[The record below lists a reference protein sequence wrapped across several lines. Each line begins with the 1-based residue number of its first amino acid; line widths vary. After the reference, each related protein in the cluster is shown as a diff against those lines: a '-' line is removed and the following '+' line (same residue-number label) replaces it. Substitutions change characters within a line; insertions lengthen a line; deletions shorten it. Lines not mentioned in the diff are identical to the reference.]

1 MSTRAYAILEAPS
14 TLGLA
19 TDGVEDLPDR
29 LLKLGLA
36 DRIDARRAGKLAV
49 PPKDPMPDPE
59 TQTLNAKAI
68 AAWSPKLADSVEA
81 VLDAGEFPV
90 VLGGDCTIVLGSM
103 LALRRR
109 GRYGLFFIDGNA
121 DFFQPEAEPNGEGAS
136 MDLAFVTGYGP
147 ALLTDLEGRSP
158 LVRPEDA
165 VAFAYRDHKDQEEF
179 GSQPLPKELKALDLH
194 AVRELG
200 IEVAA
205 RIAVDHLTRS
215 ELDGFFI
222 HLDADCL
229 DDAIMPA
236 VNFRVP
242 GGLSWDELRTAL
254 GTIMASEKAVGLEV
268 TIYNPRL
275 DEDGSA
281 GRSLADV
288 LAAALGMAARQPRE
302 SSLAKPQH
310 HSG

>member
-1 MSTRAYAILEAPS
+1 MLTRRYAILEAPS

-19 TDGVEDLPDR
+19 TDGVEELPSR
-29 LLKLGLA
+29 LLELGLA
-36 DRIDARRAGKLAV
+36 ERLPARSAGRLAI
-49 PPKDPMPDPE
+49 PPKDQTPDPD
-59 TQTLNAKAI
+59 TLTLNANAI
-68 AAWSPKLADSVEA
+68 AAWSPELADAVEA

-147 ALLTDLEGRSP
+147 TLLTDIEGRRP
-158 LVRPEDA
+158 LVRPDDA
-165 VAFAYRDHKDQEEF
+165 VAFAFRDHEDQAEF
-179 GSQPLPKELKALDLH
+179 GSQPLPAELLAYDLR
-194 AVRELG
+194 AVRRLG
-200 IEVAA
+200 VEAAA
-205 RIAVDHLTRS
+205 RAAVAHLTRP

-236 VNFRVP
+236 VDFRIP
-242 GGLSWDELRTAL
+242 GGLSWDELAAVLRIGL
-254 GTIMASEKAVGLEV
+254 ASGKAVGLEV

-281 GRSLADV
+281 GRGLADV
-288 LAAALGMAARQPRE
+288 LIAT
-302 SSLAKPQH
+302 LA
-310 HSG
+310 S

>member
-1 MSTRAYAILEAPS
+1 MPTRPYAILQAPS

-19 TDGVEDLPDR
+19 TNGVAGLPDR
-29 LLKLGLA
+29 LLELGLA
-36 DRIDARRAGKLAV
+36 ERIRARRAGRLAV
-49 PPKDPMPDPE
+49 PPKDQTPDPE
-59 TQTLNAKAI
+59 TRTLNAKAI
-68 AAWSPKLADSVEA
+68 AAWSPRLADAVEE

-147 ALLTDLEGRSP
+147 AVLTNIEGRCP
-158 LVRPEDA
+158 LVRPENA
-165 VAFAYRDHKDQEEF
+165 VAFAFRDHEDQAKF
-179 GSQPLPKELKALDLH
+179 GSQPLPPELRAYDLYN
-194 AVRELG
+194 VNSMGVES
-200 IEVAA
+200 AA
-205 RIAVDHLTRS
+205 RAAVDHLMRA

-236 VNFRVP
+236 VDFRVP
-242 GGLSWDELRTAL
+242 GGLSWDELAAAL
-254 GTIMASEKAVGLEV
+254 RIILASGKAVGIEV

-275 DEDGSA
+275 DGDGSA
-281 GRSLADV
+281 GRGLTDM
-288 LAAALGMAARQPRE
+288 LAAALGTAAPWHREPTRSDRRQ
-302 SSLAKPQH
+302 AI
-310 HSG
+310 

>member
-1 MSTRAYAILEAPS
+1 MLTHPYAILQAPS

-19 TDGVEDLPDR
+19 TDGVAGLSDR
-29 LLKLGLA
+29 LLELGLA
-36 DRIDARRAGKLAV
+36 ERILARHAGRLAV
-49 PPKDPMPDPE
+49 PPKDQTLDPE
-59 TQTLNAKAI
+59 TRILNAKAI
-68 AAWSPKLADSVEA
+68 AAWSPNLADAVEE

-136 MDLAFVTGYGP
+136 MDLALVTGYGP
-147 ALLTDLEGRSP
+147 ALLTDIEGRSP
-158 LVRPEDA
+158 LVRPENA
-165 VAFAYRDHKDQEEF
+165 VAFAFRDHEDQAKF
-179 GSQPLPKELKALDLH
+179 GSQPLPAELRAYDLCS
-194 AVRELG
+194 VRSMGVES
-200 IEVAA
+200 AA
-205 RIAVDHLTRS
+205 RAAVDHLMRA

-236 VNFRVP
+236 VDFRVP
-242 GGLSWDELRTAL
+242 GGLSWDELGAAL
-254 GTIMASEKAVGLEV
+254 RIILASGKAIGIEV

-275 DEDGSA
+275 DGDGSA
-281 GRSLADV
+281 GRGLADM
-288 LAAALGMAARQPRE
+288 LAAALGTAAPWHREPTRSDRRQ
-302 SSLAKPQH
+302 AI
-310 HSG
+310 

>member
-1 MSTRAYAILEAPS
+1 MPTLPYAILEAPS

-19 TDGVEDLPDR
+19 TDGVERLSDR
-29 LLKLGLA
+29 LLELGFA
-36 DRIDARRAGKLAV
+36 ERIHARRAGRLTV
-49 PPKDPMPDPE
+49 LPKDPTPDPE
-59 TQTLNAKAI
+59 TGILNAGAI
-68 AAWSPKLADSVEA
+68 AAWSPELADAVGA

-90 VLGGDCTIVLGSM
+90 VLGGDCTILLGSM

-147 ALLTDLEGRSP
+147 SLLTDIEGRGP

-165 VAFAYRDHKDQEEF
+165 VAFAYRDHEDQKEY
-179 GSQPLPKELKALDLH
+179 GGQPLPEKLKVLDLP
-194 AVRELG
+194 AVRAAG
-200 IEVAA
+200 IAA
-205 RIAVDHLTRS
+205 TAREAVNHLTRP

-236 VNFRVP
+236 VDFRVP
-242 GGLSWDELRTAL
+242 GGLSWDELGTAL
-254 GTIMASEKAVGLEV
+254 RIALASGKAVGLEI

-281 GRSLADV
+281 GRGLVDV
-288 LAAALGMAARQPRE
+288 LAATLGP
-302 SSLAKPQH
+302 
-310 HSG
+310 